1 MGAGAILRK
10 RKDRQLAAI
19 TLRRREEN
27 PFAVGSRL
35 YRYFEYAKRRRDKK
49 EGPSEDY
56 LRGYKDAL
64 LEVTGIA
71 ERCWYQLHPTTRE
84 K

>member
-35 YRYFEYAKRRRDKK
+35 YRYFEYAKRRLALKELVFMKK
-49 EGPSEDY
+49 D
-56 LRGYKDAL
+56 
-64 LEVTGIA
+64 
-71 ERCWYQLHPTTRE
+71 
-84 K
+84 